1 MRSHVDALRPV
12 LGIVFL
18 AGYVWQTFAPESW
31 GTDLFLGVGAVLFV
45 ISVPW
50 SSVFHRAFALAAF
63 VALGAVIF
71 TGRFHFADFLGGMP
85 TYFGIVAV
93 LLVLSMAGYPI
104 QAARYEVQ
112 IRALMARLPAWA

>member
-71 TGRFHFADFLGGMP
+71 TGRFHFADFLGDAYVLRDRG
-85 TYFGIVAV
+85 GVARPKHGG
-93 LLVLSMAGYPI
+93 LSDPGSP
-104 QAARYEVQ
+104 
-112 IRALMARLPAWA
+112 L

>member
-1 MRSHVDALRPV
+1 MRSRLDKSRPV

-18 AGYVWQTFAPESW
+18 AGYVWQTFAPGSL

-50 SSVFHRAFALAAF
+50 SSAFHRAFALIAF
-63 VALGAVIF
+63 AALGAVIF
-71 TGRFHFADFLGGMP
+71 TGSFDFADFLGGMP

-93 LLVLSMAGYPI
+93 LLVLSTAGYPI
-104 QAARYEVQ
+104 
-112 IRALMARLPAWA
+112 